1 MKKNTLFC
9 FLLLWLTVVSFSQE
23 QKISKIIIQGANKT
37 KHSFIKKNINTKEG
51 IVLDSITL
59 EKDVVLLRRQP
70 AFSHAYYQV
79 FKEKDNTYSVK
90 IGVEENFT
98 LIPDINIWTTTNNVF
113 SYKLGL
119 YDYNFLGRNMV
130 FGGFYQYNG
139 FDTYAINF
147 RAPNLFSKKWGLALN
162 HQNWKSEEPLFF
174 NNQSANYLYNN
185 ISYEALALYQINL
198 KHEIDFGINIFSE
211 KYRYLS
217 GATDPTIPQNLDL
230 DKTLFKFVYLYNGL
244 DYYYQYVSGFKS
256 KLYLQYVTST
266 STYQSDFFITW
277 NDFFYYKRLGNKGNW
292 ANRLR
297 LGLASNE
304 DSPFAPF
311 ALDNNLNLRGVGILV
326 DRGTGVVVLNT
337 EYRHTVYDKKWFA
350 VQTNVFTDIG
360 SWRNPGGE
368 LNDILKG
375 ENVRAFA
382 GFGLRFIS
390 KKVYNATF
398 RIDYG
403 VSLVNKF
410 NGSRG
415 GLVFGV
421 GQYF

>member
-1 MKKNTLFC
+1 M
-9 FLLLWLTVVSFSQE
+9 
-23 QKISKIIIQGANKT
+23 
-37 KHSFIKKNINTKEG
+37 
-51 IVLDSITL
+51 
-59 EKDVVLLRRQP
+59 P
-70 AFSHAYYQV
+70 AFNHVYYQV
-79 FKEKDNTYSVK
+79 IADKNQEYIVK
-90 IGVEENFT
+90 IGVDENFT
-98 LIPDINIWTTTNNVF
+98 IIPDINVWTTTNDVF

-119 YDYNFLGRNMV
+119 YDYNFLGKNIA

-139 FDTYAINF
+139 FDSYGINF
-147 RAPNLFSKKWGLALN
+147 RAPNLFSKKWGLAVN

-174 NNQSANYLYNN
+174 GNQTANYLYNN

-198 KHEIDFGINIFSE
+198 QHEIDFGINYFSE
-211 KYRYLS
+211 KYLYLS
-217 GATDPTIPQNLDL
+217 GDTSPEVPLNLDL
-230 DKTLFKFVYLYNGL
+230 DKTLLKFVYSYNNL
-244 DYYYQYVSGFKS
+244 KYYYQYVNGFKS
-256 KLYLQYVTST
+256 KLYVQYVTT
-266 STYQSDFFITW
+266 TNDFQNDFLIAW
-277 NDFFYYKRLGNKGNW
+277 NDFFYYKRLGKKGNF

-326 DRGTGVVVLNT
+326 DRGTGVVVLNS
-337 EYRHTVYDKKWFA
+337 EYRHTVYDKKWLA
-350 VQTNVFTDIG
+350 IQTNVFTDLG

-368 LNDILKG
+368 LSDIIQG
-375 ENVRAFA
+375 DNVRAFA
-382 GFGLRFIS
+382 GVGLRVIS

-398 RIDYG
+398 RVDYG
-403 VSLVNKF
+403 FSLVNKF